1 QVNSHAIGWSLRRF
15 DSVIF
20 FTIGV
25 SMKRTIGT
33 LLMAAW
39 LVVTGLSHLLHLS
52 FTGMS
57 TIMSGVAIAAGVMII
72 LGL

>member
-1 QVNSHAIGWSLRRF
+1 
-15 DSVIF
+15 
-20 FTIGV
+20 
-25 SMKRTIGT
+25 MKRTLGT
-33 LLMAAW
+33 LLLAAW

-57 TIMSGVAIAAGVMII
+57 TLLSGVAIAAGVMII